1 MESINKL
8 LEKVNLTIN
17 NKFDLNDSFR
27 LRDFKENAKN
37 GFYKDL
43 KSATKDLI
51 RLFRYQEEAE
61 ENFVEKYKDR
71 TTGIMRF
78 KSVDYEKTVRKL
90 KRIHLFEKT
99 IESFN
104 GKSKTIKFN
113 AFNAFEQYE
122 DQFYFDEIHFNSDN
136 PKDLTYFTG
145 FKYKILQEINHE
157 IIDNYL
163 KLISEGISGNDST
176 VNDYIIKWIANII
189 QNPGIK
195 NEVALV
201 LNGVSGTGKTTFTD
215 ILCNLLTG
223 FSKTIQG
230 VKRLTG
236 EYNSVIENKMLI
248 VANELDIAD
257 SNFEREMNALKA
269 IITDD
274 QKDCRK
280 IYEDYY
286 TCENVCNFIFC
297 SNYDDSITLNYDD
310 RRYCVIKTSDK
321 FKGNFEFF
329 KQLKELPESFYDNLL
344 SYFMKIDLSD
354 FNPREF
360 PITEARENLIE
371 NNISK
376 TDLFIVNNLE
386 ALNQGVQLNQLIR
399 LYNLSTDGSKYTEY
413 YGHRINGDYEDW
425 KKFNFELKK
434 SCPMKQTT
442 IDKKHVRIYKLIDSE
457 FERFNKMKINQLGET
472 NELEELIE
480 IY

>member
-1 MESINKL
+1 MESIAHL
-8 LEKVNLTIN
+8 LKKVNSSIN
-17 NKFDLNDSFR
+17 NKFDLTDSFR
-27 LRDFKENAKN
+27 LRDFKENAKK

-43 KSATKDLI
+43 KSAAKDLT

-78 KSVDYEKTVRKL
+78 KNVDYEKTVRKL
-90 KRIHLFEKT
+90 KRIHLFDKEN
-99 IESFN
+99 SN
-104 GKSKTIKFN
+104 GNKIIKFN
-113 AFNAFEQYE
+113 AYNAFEAYE

-145 FKYKILQEINHE
+145 FKYKDLQEIDMK

-163 KLISEGISGNDST
+163 KLISEGISGNDSV
-176 VNDYIIKWIANII
+176 VNDYIIKWIANIV

-201 LNGVSGTGKTTFTD
+201 LNGNSGTGKTTFTD

-223 FSKTIQG
+223 YSKTIQG

-248 VANELDIAD
+248 VANELDIAN

-274 QKDCRK
+274 QKDCRR
-280 IYEDYY
+280 IYEDFY

-297 SNYDDSITLNYDD
+297 SNYEDSITINYDD
-310 RRYCVIKTSDK
+310 RRYCIIRTSDK
-321 FKGNFEFF
+321 FKGDFEFF
-329 KQLKELPESFYDNLL
+329 KQLKDLPESFYDNLL

-360 PITEARENLIE
+360 PNTEARENLIE
-371 NNISK
+371 NNLSK
-376 TDLFIVNNLE
+376 TDFFIINNLE
-386 ALNQGVQLNQLIR
+386 ALNQGVQLKEIIR
-399 LYNLSTDGSKYTEY
+399 LYNLSTDASKFDNY
-413 YGHRINGDYEDW
+413 YSHQINGNLEEF
-425 KKFNFELKK
+425 KKFLFTIKK
-434 SCPMKQTT
+434 SCPEKQTT
-442 IDKKHVRIYKLIDSE
+442 IDKKHVRIFKLIDSE
-457 FERFNKMKINQLGET
+457 YDRFNRMKINKLGET
-472 NELEELIE
+472 NELEESIE